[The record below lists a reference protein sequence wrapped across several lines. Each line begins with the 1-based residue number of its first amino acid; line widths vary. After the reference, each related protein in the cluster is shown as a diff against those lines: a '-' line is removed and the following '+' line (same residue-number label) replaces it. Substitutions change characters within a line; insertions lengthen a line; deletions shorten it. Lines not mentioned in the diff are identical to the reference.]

1 MIRTLGTGLYP
12 VAGDLQAD
20 TREGLRRWDDE
31 RRLFR
36 EGVASLR
43 HPIDRW
49 GYEEIG
55 EVAEL
60 GSAVT
65 KIRPGEI
72 IWGDV
77 GSQEHR
83 SAPRGLGGT
92 TEVASEC
99 RSNGRDLHE
108 DRGDR
113 AKRRPRRGRPSRRV
127 RRGLR
132 PGRAGPNRLSAR

>member
-1 MIRTLGTGLYP
+1 MIRTLGAGLYP
-12 VAGDLQAD
+12 VAGDLQAV
-20 TREGLRRWDDE
+20 TREGLRQWDDE
-31 RRLFR
+31 QPLFR

-65 KIRPGEI
+65 KIRPGEF

-77 GSQEHR
+77 GSHAVEEAEEAFQLLDEG
-83 SAPRGLGGT
+83 P
-92 TEVASEC
+92 SEAVQ
-99 RSNGRDLHE
+99 GVLE
-108 DRGDR
+108 F
-113 AKRRPRRGRPSRRV
+113 
-127 RRGLR
+127 
-132 PGRAGPNRLSAR
+132 